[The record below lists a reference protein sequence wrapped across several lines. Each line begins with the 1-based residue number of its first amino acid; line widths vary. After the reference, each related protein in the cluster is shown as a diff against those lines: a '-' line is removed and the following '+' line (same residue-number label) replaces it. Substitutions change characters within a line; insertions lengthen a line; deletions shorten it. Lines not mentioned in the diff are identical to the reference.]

1 VRRTYAMS
9 SATGNKNKPACRWSW
24 IGDILL
30 SKYQVLIVE
39 RDPSNAGR
47 ISSSLIDNGYEIVAA
62 STLQAAQSL
71 LAERDFEAIVV
82 DQLSG
87 DTELVQTISD
97 WRRQGIGAPILFVG
111 PVDSLSERIA
121 GLEAGAD
128 GYLHEP
134 LDGAELDARVRALLR
149 ARQRHAALAA
159 DTISFGSITVDRRQR
174 TAQRNGV
181 PLRLAPR
188 EYRLLEILCE
198 AQGNVVTRAALL
210 EKVWKLHFDPRT
222 KIIET
227 HISRVRDR
235 LDEAGQGE
243 VIETIRGVG
252 YRLRHD
258 GGPDAGGNA

>member
-1 VRRTYAMS
+1 M
-9 SATGNKNKPACRWSW
+9 TGAVGNRNKPARPQGW

-30 SKYQVLIVE
+30 SKLHVLIVE
-39 RDPSNAGR
+39 RDPSNGGR
-47 ISSSLIDNGYEIVAA
+47 ISTSLIDNGYEIVAA
-62 STLQAAQSL
+62 STLQSAQSL
-71 LAERDFEAIVV
+71 LAERDFEAIVI

-87 DTELVQTISD
+87 DTELVRTISD

-111 PVDSLSERIA
+111 PFDSLSERIA

-128 GYLHEP
+128 GYLQEP
-134 LDGAELDARVRALLR
+134 LHAGELDATLHALLR

-159 DTISFGSITVDRRQR
+159 DTIRFGSITVDRHQR
-174 TAQRNGV
+174 TAERNGV

-198 AQGNVVTRAALL
+198 AQGNVVPRAALL

-227 HISRVRDR
+227 HVSRLRDR

-243 VIETIRGVG
+243 MIETIRGMG

-258 GGPDAGGNA
+258 GDPDPSGNA

>member
-1 VRRTYAMS
+1 MGT
-9 SATGNKNKPACRWSW
+9 
-24 IGDILL
+24 ILL
-30 SKYQVLIVE
+30 SKLQLLIVE
-39 RDPSNAGR
+39 RDSSNVGR
-47 ISSSLIDNGYEIVAA
+47 ISSSLIDSEYEIVVA
-62 STLQAAQSL
+62 STLQSAQSL

-87 DTELVQTISD
+87 DSRLVETISD
-97 WRRQGIGAPILFVG
+97 WRQQGIGAPILFVG
-111 PVDSLSERIA
+111 PFDSLSERIA

-128 GYLHEP
+128 GYLQEP
-134 LDGAELDARVRALLR
+134 LDGAELDARLHALLR

-159 DTISFGSITVDRRQR
+159 DTITFGSITVDRRQR
-174 TAQRNGV
+174 TATRNGI

-198 AQGNVVTRAALL
+198 AQGNVVPRAALL

-227 HISRVRDR
+227 HVSRVRDR

-252 YRLRHD
+252 YRLRHE
-258 GGPDAGGNA
+258 GEPDSGGNA